1 MLGGPSV
8 LLIDC
13 VRVVTGHVNR
23 RPPEARLPLAFRDN
37 SIERCGL
44 EVAQGVQVQFGSNS
58 CKLTR
63 RSKSVGKRVWVK
75 RSDTTWLHRKHE
87 PVVAN
92 ADVANSSQFALGK
105 PELGQGGDGSGI
117 DRDSSDS
124 GPSLR
129 TLHSSTT
136 FCRDYSL
143 VDHQRPVITVDI
155 APAKP
160 ACFPPA
166 HPSRH
171 DDLQANPVA
180 NVKVCG
186 GTKYCEHLG
195 QSWGSYWSRLF
206 SRRPRRELRVGY
218 WVRKRVP
225 APFAGK
231 PARAVKDC
239 ADISDGL
246 SAGAFL
252 LELAEVALYVVW
264 PGRDNALP
272 SDAVLDME
280 APHALV
286 PCCGQRAQVLPAV
299 VPPTCDGVVERSGWA
314 PRSRRL
320 IRNHLWN
327 LVLLSHKVS
336 EFALGGSPRAVKEP
350 ALVPNSPSGISFE
363 VNAQLPSVGALV
375 EPWSNAAGHHTS
387 AGHQSQHLL
396 GLKLGPTYQVGVTP
410 SRLNL
415 LAGIL

>member
-1 MLGGPSV
+1 MLPPCASQSP
-8 LLIDC
+8 
-13 VRVVTGHVNR
+13 R
-23 RPPEARLPLAFRDN
+23 RPAGQPGSERQGLRRHEVLRAPRPKLGLVLESVVQPPTKTGATCRLLGSEACSR
-37 SIERCGL
+37 SICGQ
-44 EVAQGVQVQFGSNS
+44 AG
-58 CKLTR
+58 TR
-63 RSKSVGKRVWVK
+63 
-75 RSDTTWLHRKHE
+75 
-87 PVVAN
+87 
-92 ADVANSSQFALGK
+92 
-105 PELGQGGDGSGI
+105 
-117 DRDSSDS
+117 
-124 GPSLR
+124 
-129 TLHSSTT
+129 
-136 FCRDYSL
+136 
-143 VDHQRPVITVDI
+143 
-155 APAKP
+155 
-160 ACFPPA
+160 
-166 HPSRH
+166 
-171 DDLQANPVA
+171 
-180 NVKVCG
+180 
-186 GTKYCEHLG
+186 
-195 QSWGSYWSRLF
+195 
-206 SRRPRRELRVGY
+206 
-218 WVRKRVP
+218 
-225 APFAGK
+225 
-231 PARAVKDC
+231 VKDC